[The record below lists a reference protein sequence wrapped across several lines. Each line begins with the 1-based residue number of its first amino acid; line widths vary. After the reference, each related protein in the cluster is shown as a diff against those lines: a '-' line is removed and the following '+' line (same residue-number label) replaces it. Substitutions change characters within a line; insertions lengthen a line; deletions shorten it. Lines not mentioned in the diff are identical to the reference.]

1 MSKLFCLDGKSAV
14 VVGGAGG
21 IGQAIAQG
29 LAEAGAKVAIASRKE
44 ESLQRAVAE
53 IKEACGADVTYYVC
67 DAADE
72 VQVEALAEKSFAD
85 MGKVD
90 ILVCSQGFNKKF
102 DAADFPMD
110 VWDDMFNVNVKGVMM
125 CNKHFGKRMQAGI
138 KAAQADKYD
147 ENGKVKF
154 GEAITEPAKIINITS
169 VRSCMAT
176 FPMKGNAGYCATKGA
191 LDMVIRQCASEFGPE
206 VTVNG
211 IGPTVTMTPMMESI
225 VPEAAKAGIAASVP
239 MQRMQV
245 PEDCAGPAVFLASEA
260 SGYVTGQILYVDGGL
275 TAIG

>member
-1 MSKLFCLDGKSAV
+1 MSKLFCLEGKAAV

-21 IGQAIAQG
+21 IGQAIAKG
-29 LAEAGAKVAIASRKE
+29 LVDAGAAVAIASRSE
-44 ESLQRAVAE
+44 ASLQRAVAE
-53 IKEACGADVTYYVC
+53 LKEATGKDVKYYIC
-67 DAADE
+67 DATDE
-72 VQVEALAEKSFAD
+72 AAIESLVDQSFAD
-85 MGKVD
+85 FGKID

-102 DAADFPMD
+102 DAVDFPMD
-110 VWDDMFNVNVKGVMM
+110 IWDQLFNVNVKGVMM
-125 CNKHFGKRMQAGI
+125 CNKHFGKRM
-138 KAAQADKYD
+138 KA
-147 ENGKVKF
+147 NGY
-154 GEAITEPAKIINITS
+154 GKIINITS
-169 VRSCMAT
+169 VRSKIAT

-191 LDMVIRQCASEFGPE
+191 LDMIVRQCASEFGPE

-239 MQRMQV
+239 LQRMQL

>member
-1 MSKLFCLDGKSAV
+1 MSQLFCLEGKSAV

-29 LAEAGAKVAIASRKE
+29 LAEAGAAVAIASRKE
-44 ESLQRAVAE
+44 DSLKRAAAE
-53 IKEACGADVTYYVC
+53 IKEACGADIKYYIC
-67 DAADE
+67 DATDE
-72 VQVEALAEKSFAD
+72 AAVERLAEKSFAD
-85 MGKVD
+85 FGKVD

-102 DAADFPMD
+102 DAVDFPMD

-125 CNKHFGKRMQAGI
+125 CNKHFGKRMKEAGS
-138 KAAQADKYD
+138 
-147 ENGKVKF
+147 G
-154 GEAITEPAKIINITS
+154 KIIDITS
-169 VRSCMAT
+169 VRGCMAT

-191 LDMVIRQCASEFGPE
+191 LDMIIRQCAAEFGPE

-211 IGPTVTMTPMMESI
+211 IAPTVTMTPMMESI

-239 MQRMQV
+239 LQRMQV
-245 PEDCAGPAVFLASEA
+245 PQDCAGPAVFLASEA
-260 SGYVTGQILYVDGGL
+260 SCFVTGQVLYVDGGL

>member
-1 MSKLFCLDGKSAV
+1 MSNKFCLDGRNAV

-29 LAEAGAKVAIASRKE
+29 LAEAVAKVAIASRRE
-44 ESLQRAVAE
+44 ESLQRAVKE
-53 IKEACGADVTYYVC
+53 LKEACGADVTYYLC
-67 DAADE
+67 DATVE
-72 VQVEALAEKSFAD
+72 EQVEALAEKSFAD

-90 ILVCSQGFNKKF
+90 ILVCSQRFNRKYE
-102 DAADFPMD
+102 AAEFPMD
-110 VWDDMFNVNVKGVMM
+110 VWDEMFAVNVKGVMM
-125 CNKHFGKRMQAGI
+125 CNKHFGKRM
-138 KAAQADKYD
+138 KA
-147 ENGKVKF
+147 NGY
-154 GEAITEPAKIINITS
+154 GKIIDITS

-191 LDMVIRQCASEFGPE
+191 LDMVIRQCAAEFGPE

-211 IGPTVTMTPMMESI
+211 IGPTVTMTPMMVNI
-225 VPEAAKAGIAASVP
+225 VPEEDKKGITASVP

>member
-1 MSKLFCLDGKSAV
+1 MGNKFSLDGKSAV

-29 LAEAGAKVAIASRKE
+29 LAEAGAKVAIASRRE
-44 ESLQRAVAE
+44 ESLQRAVKE
-53 IKEACGADVTYYVC
+53 IKEACGADVTYYIC
-67 DAADE
+67 DAT
-72 VQVEALAEKSFAD
+72 VEDDVNALAEKSFAD

-102 DAADFPMD
+102 EAVDFPMD

-125 CNKHFGKRMQAGI
+125 CNKAFGKRM
-138 KAAQADKYD
+138 K
-147 ENGKVKF
+147 ENGY
-154 GEAITEPAKIINITS
+154 GKIIDITS
-169 VRSCMAT
+169 VRGCIAT

-191 LDMVIRQCASEFGPE
+191 LDMIIRQCAAEFGPE

-239 MQRMQV
+239 LQRMQV

-260 SGYVTGQILYVDGGL
+260 SSFVTGQILYVDGGL

>member
-1 MSKLFCLDGKSAV
+1 MSKLFDLTGKNAV

-29 LAEAGAKVAIASRKE
+29 LCEAGAKVAIASRRE
-44 ESLQRAVAE
+44 ESLQRAV
-53 IKEACGADVTYYVC
+53 KELKDACGADVKYYIC
-67 DAADE
+67 DATDE
-72 VQVEALAEKSFAD
+72 KEVEALAENSFKD
-85 MGKVD
+85 FGKID

-102 DAADFPMD
+102 EAVDFPMD

-125 CNKHFGKRMQAGI
+125 CNKHFGKRM
-138 KAAQADKYD
+138 K
-147 ENGKVKF
+147 ENGY
-154 GEAITEPAKIINITS
+154 GKIIDITS
-169 VRSCMAT
+169 VRSKIAT

-191 LDMVIRQCASEFGPE
+191 LDMIIRQCAAEFGPE

-245 PEDCAGPAVFLASEA
+245 PSDCAGPAVFLASEA
-260 SGYVTGQILYVDGGL
+260 SGFVTGQILYVDGGL

>member
-1 MSKLFCLDGKSAV
+1 MSKLFCLEGKNAV

-29 LAEAGAKVAIASRKE
+29 LAQAGASVAIASRKE

-53 IKEACGADVTYYVC
+53 IKKACGADVKYYIC
-67 DAADE
+67 DATDE
-72 VQVEALAEKSFAD
+72 SAVESLAEKSFAD
-85 MGKVD
+85 FGKVD

-110 VWDDMFNVNVKGVMM
+110 VWDEMFSVNVKGVMM
-125 CNKHFGKRMQAGI
+125 CNKHFGKRMKETG
-138 KAAQADKYD
+138 Y
-147 ENGKVKF
+147 G
-154 GEAITEPAKIINITS
+154 KIIDITS
-169 VRSCMAT
+169 VRGCIAT
-176 FPMKGNAGYCATKGA
+176 FPMKGNVGYCATKGA
-191 LDMVIRQCASEFGPE
+191 LDMIIRQCAAEFGPE

-211 IGPTVTMTPMMESI
+211 IAPTVTMTPMMESI
-225 VPEAAKAGIAASVP
+225 VPEEAKAGIAASVP

-245 PEDCAGPAVFLASEA
+245 PQDCAGPAVFLASEA
-260 SGYVTGQILYVDGGL
+260 SSFVTGQILYVDGGL

>member
-1 MSKLFCLDGKSAV
+1 MSQLFCLERKSAV

-29 LAEAGAKVAIASRKE
+29 LAEAGAAVAIASRKE
-44 ESLQRAVAE
+44 DSLKRAAAE
-53 IKEACGADVTYYVC
+53 IKEACGADIKYYIC
-67 DAADE
+67 DATDE
-72 VQVEALAEKSFAD
+72 AAVERLAEKSFAD
-85 MGKVD
+85 FGKVD

-102 DAADFPMD
+102 DAVDFPMD

-125 CNKHFGKRMQAGI
+125 CNKHFGKRMKEAGS
-138 KAAQADKYD
+138 
-147 ENGKVKF
+147 G
-154 GEAITEPAKIINITS
+154 KIIDITS
-169 VRSCMAT
+169 VRGCMAT

-191 LDMVIRQCASEFGPE
+191 LDMIIRQCAAEFGPE

-211 IGPTVTMTPMMESI
+211 IAPTVTMTPMMESI

-239 MQRMQV
+239 LQRMQV
-245 PEDCAGPAVFLASEA
+245 PQDCAGPAVFLASEA
-260 SGYVTGQILYVDGGL
+260 SCFVTGQVLYVDGGL

>member
-1 MSKLFCLDGKSAV
+1 MNLFCLEGKSAV

-21 IGQAIAQG
+21 IGKAIAKG
-29 LAEAGAKVAIASRKE
+29 LVDAGADVAIASRSE
-44 ESLQRAVAE
+44 ESLQKAVAE
-53 IKEACGADVTYYVC
+53 LKEATGKDVKYYVC
-67 DAADE
+67 DATSEAD
-72 VQVEALAEKSFAD
+72 VEALAEKSFAD
-85 MGKVD
+85 YGKVD

-102 DAADFPMD
+102 DAVDFPMD

-125 CNKHFGKRMQAGI
+125 CNKHFGKRM
-138 KAAQADKYD
+138 K
-147 ENGKVKF
+147 ENGY
-154 GEAITEPAKIINITS
+154 GKIIDITS

-191 LDMVIRQCASEFGPE
+191 LDMVIRQCAAELGPE

-211 IGPTVTMTPMMESI
+211 IGPTVTMTPMMEKI

-260 SGYVTGQILYVDGGL
+260 SGFVTGQILYVDGGL

>member
-1 MSKLFCLDGKSAV
+1 MSQLFCLEGKSAV

-29 LAEAGAKVAIASRKE
+29 LAEAGAAVAIASRKE
-44 ESLQRAVAE
+44 DSLKRAAAE
-53 IKEACGADVTYYVC
+53 IKEACGADIKYYIC
-67 DAADE
+67 DATDE
-72 VQVEALAEKSFAD
+72 AAVEGLAEKSFAD
-85 MGKVD
+85 FGKVD

-102 DAADFPMD
+102 DAVDFPMD

-125 CNKHFGKRMQAGI
+125 CNKHFGKRMKEAGS
-138 KAAQADKYD
+138 
-147 ENGKVKF
+147 G
-154 GEAITEPAKIINITS
+154 KIIDITS
-169 VRSCMAT
+169 VRGCMAT

-191 LDMVIRQCASEFGPE
+191 LDMIIRQCAAEFGPE

-211 IGPTVTMTPMMESI
+211 IAPTVTMTPMMESI

-245 PEDCAGPAVFLASEA
+245 PQDCAGPAVFLASEA
-260 SGYVTGQILYVDGGL
+260 SCFVTGQVLYVDGGL

>member
-1 MSKLFCLDGKSAV
+1 MGSKFCLEGKNAV

-29 LAEAGAKVAIASRKE
+29 LATAGAKVAIASRSE
-44 ESLQRAVAE
+44 ESLQRAVKE
-53 IKEACGADVTYYVC
+53 IKEACGADITYYTC
-67 DAADE
+67 DATSE
-72 VQVEALAEKSFAD
+72 EQVNAMAEKSFAD

-102 DAADFPMD
+102 DAEDFPMD

-125 CNKHFGKRMQAGI
+125 CNKAFGKKM
-138 KAAQADKYD
+138 KA
-147 ENGKVKF
+147 NGY
-154 GEAITEPAKIINITS
+154 GKIIDITS
-169 VRSCMAT
+169 VRGSIAT

-191 LDMVIRQCASEFGPE
+191 LDMMIRQCAAEFGPE

-260 SGYVTGQILYVDGGL
+260 SAFVTGQILYVDGGL

>member
-1 MSKLFCLDGKSAV
+1 MSNLFNLEGKSAV

-44 ESLQRAVAE
+44 ESLQRAVSE
-53 IKEACGADVTYYVC
+53 IKEACGADVTYYIC
-67 DAADE
+67 DATDE
-72 VQVEALAEKSFAD
+72 AQVEAMAEKSFAD
-85 MGKVD
+85 FGKVD

-102 DAADFPMD
+102 DAEEFPMD

-125 CNKHFGKRMQAGI
+125 CNKHFGKRM
-138 KAAQADKYD
+138 KA
-147 ENGKVKF
+147 NGY
-154 GEAITEPAKIINITS
+154 GKIIDITS

-191 LDMVIRQCASEFGPE
+191 LDMVIRQCAAEFGPE

-239 MQRMQV
+239 LQRMQV
-245 PEDCAGPAVFLASEA
+245 PADCAGPAVFLASEA
-260 SGYVTGQILYVDGGL
+260 SGFVTGQILYVDGGL

>member
-1 MSKLFCLDGKSAV
+1 MSNKFCLDGRNAV

-29 LAEAGAKVAIASRKE
+29 LAEAGAKVAIASRRE
-44 ESLQRAVAE
+44 ESLQRAVKE
-53 IKEACGADVTYYVC
+53 LKEACGADVTYYIC
-67 DAADE
+67 DATVE
-72 VQVEALAEKSFAD
+72 EQVEALAEKSFAD

-90 ILVCSQGFNKKF
+90 ILVCSQGFNRKYE
-102 DAADFPMD
+102 AAEFPMD
-110 VWDDMFNVNVKGVMM
+110 VWDEMFAVNVKGVMM
-125 CNKHFGKRMQAGI
+125 CNKHFGKRM
-138 KAAQADKYD
+138 KA
-147 ENGKVKF
+147 NGY
-154 GEAITEPAKIINITS
+154 GKIIDITS

-191 LDMVIRQCASEFGPE
+191 LDMVIRQCAAEFGPE

-211 IGPTVTMTPMMESI
+211 IGPTVTMTPMMVNI
-225 VPEAAKAGIAASVP
+225 VPEKDKKGIAASVP